1 MERGISHATANEP
14 LVSAARTV
22 VQHDFHQA
30 RDQVAREVTGEE
42 SLHTPLYT
50 FTLPDLTRYTEDFRG
65 FLEKDL
71 IEVSAL
77 ISLEQTGR
85 LNWWADTG
93 TCQRLW
99 PLATTGDGNC
109 LLHAA
114 SLGMWGFHDRLLTL
128 RKTLYTF
135 LTSSHQVE
143 AIYRRWR
150 WHCAQQNFQSGLAL
164 TEEEWSE
171 EWRSVVR
178 LASPHPRTPNNQ
190 PKRRSRVS
198 TISEEDIDS
207 PMYESLEE
215 VHVLV
220 LAHVLRRPII
230 VVSDTVL
237 KVINIHKIFPQAR
250 KINLIC
256 FQDAYGEALAPI
268 SFGGIYLPL
277 EVCQSECDKSPLILT
292 YDAGHFSALVTMQSS
307 SSSLPSVIPLTD
319 KITPC

>member
-1 MERGISHATANEP
+1 MERGISHATANES

-30 RDQVAREVTGEE
+30 REQSRTVVGGEE

-135 LTSSHQVE
+135 LTTSSQVE

-150 WHCAQQNFQSGLAL
+150 WHCAQQNAQSGLSL
-164 TEEEWSE
+164 TEQEWSE
-171 EWRSVVR
+171 EWRSVLR
-178 LASPHPRTPNNQ
+178 LASPHPRTPSNQ
-190 PKRRSRVS
+190 PKRRSRLS
-198 TISEEDIDS
+198 TMSEEDLDS

-237 KVINIHKIFPQAR
+237 KVIRNTQKIFPR
-250 KINLIC
+250 EIDPFVSRTPTGKPWRPYHSEGFIC
-256 FQDAYGEALAPI
+256 RW
-268 SFGGIYLPL
+268 
-277 EVCQSECDKSPLILT
+277 KSVSP
-292 YDAGHFSALVTMQSS
+292 SATS
-307 SSSLPSVIPLTD
+307 PP
-319 KITPC
+319 